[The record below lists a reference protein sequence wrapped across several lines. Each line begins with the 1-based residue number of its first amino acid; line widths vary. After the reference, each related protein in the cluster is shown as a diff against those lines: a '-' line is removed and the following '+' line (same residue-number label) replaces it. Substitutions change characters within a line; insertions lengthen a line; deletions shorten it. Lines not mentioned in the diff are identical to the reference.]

1 MKYLTSSEVVL
12 IHARVI
18 QRTGGSQGIRD
29 IGLLESAVARP
40 QATFDQNELYPTLW
54 DKAAALMESL
64 ISNHSFVDGNKRTG
78 VVAVGLFLERN
89 GYTLTASNEEVY
101 DFTVKIAQRKANL
114 EEIAQW
120 LKTMT

>member
-1 MKYLTSSEVVL
+1 
-12 IHARVI
+12 
-18 QRTGGSQGIRD
+18 
-29 IGLLESAVARP
+29 
-40 QATFDQNELYPTLW
+40 
-54 DKAAALMESL
+54 MESL

-89 GYTLTASNEEVY
+89 GYTLTASNKEVY
-101 DFTVKIAQRKANL
+101 DFTVKITQRKAIL